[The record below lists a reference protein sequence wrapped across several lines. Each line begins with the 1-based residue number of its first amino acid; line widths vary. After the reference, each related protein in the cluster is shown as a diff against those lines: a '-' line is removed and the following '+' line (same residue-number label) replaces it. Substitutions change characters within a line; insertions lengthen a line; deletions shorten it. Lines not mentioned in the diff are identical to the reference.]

1 MTTGLTRRKR
11 WMLAICAAL
20 LAVCLALFGTRKDL
34 NVVVYNSTDRAF
46 RDLTIFIGSEHH
58 GVASLDARESVSVCF
73 RAVTRP
79 SDMRMIVDADPPLHW
94 NAPSLATPS
103 LSCVTLRVDEFG
115 GVTMTLEK
123 TWHARIAG
131 WLE

>member
-1 MTTGLTRRKR
+1 MTTGLTRRKW

-20 LAVCLALFGTRKDL
+20 LAVCLVLFRTRKDL
-34 NVVVYNSTDRAF
+34 NVVVYNSTNRVF
-46 RDLTIFIGSEHH
+46 RDLTVFIGSERHD
-58 GVASLDARESVSVCF
+58 VVSLDARQSVSVCF
-73 RAVTRP
+73 RAVASP
-79 SDMRMIVDADPPLHW
+79 SDMGMIVDADPPLHW
-94 NAPSLATPS
+94 DAPSLATPS